1 MKNFAYILNRQ
12 SLTLSVSD
20 DSENVHATVAS
31 KRKKDFIVASKENHA
46 ANAKIEDER
55 LIAKTITPTQNFL
68 CLSCHLSVIRC
79 GSVSSCLYDNF
90 SEMKK

>member
-1 MKNFAYILNRQ
+1 MILRMYTLQ
-12 SLTLSVSD
+12 SQLK
-20 DSENVHATVAS
+20 E
-31 KRKKDFIVASKENHA
+31 RGFIVASKENHP

-68 CLSCHLSVIRC
+68 CLSCHLSVIQC
-79 GSVSSCLYDNF
+79 SSVSSCLYNNF